1 MSMGR
6 IGHQP
11 SICSASPGVSF
22 AVLVSIYRVAVEAVM
37 QANVTVRIRA
47 RMTEGASRFKV
58 GDGRVAADK

>member
-1 MSMGR
+1 
-6 IGHQP
+6 
-11 SICSASPGVSF
+11 VSF